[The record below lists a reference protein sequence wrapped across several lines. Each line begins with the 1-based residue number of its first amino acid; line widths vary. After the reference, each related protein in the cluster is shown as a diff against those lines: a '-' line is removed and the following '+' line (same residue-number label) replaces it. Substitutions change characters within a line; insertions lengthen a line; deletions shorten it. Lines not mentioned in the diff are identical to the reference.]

1 MIGVWNKKI
10 PRADTDLKKNVVC
23 ELNFL
28 LNYVIIIKEYE
39 DEKGNDIIYSLS
51 KHIL

>member
-1 MIGVWNKKI
+1 MVFGIKKI
-10 PRADTDLKKNVVC
+10 QRADKDLKKNDVVC

-28 LNYVIIIKEYE
+28 SNDVIIIKEYE